1 MVFNRVSSVNSPM
14 TDPHIAPAPT
24 ANLPKGIFLIVVA
37 FLCIAI
43 MSAFGKAA
51 ADLPTGPLVFF
62 QNGISLLLFAP
73 FILRHGTKELRTTR
87 IGLHVVRAL
96 TGLLSQAL
104 FFIAVKNIA
113 LVDAVLLAN
122 AAPLFIP
129 IVALLW
135 MRTAIRPAVIVSL
148 LVGFV
153 GVIMILKPSAELLKD
168 PAALIAISAAAFSA
182 VALVS
187 VNALSSTDKSNT
199 ILVYYF
205 FISTIAT
212 LPFTFMQWQTPQG
225 NQWMYLLGVGIFM
238 ALGQL
243 FIILAY
249 KHASAA
255 QIAPFNY
262 SVVIFSGI
270 IGWMVWHTALDMTA
284 LLGIALVCA
293 GGIASILFTAKKQSH
308 AFVLSHS
315 HHGQKVDEAE

>member
-1 MVFNRVSSVNSPM
+1 MN
-14 TDPHIAPAPT
+14 APVLPENT
-24 ANLPKGIFLIVVA
+24 RNLPKGIFLIVVA
-37 FLCIAI
+37 FLCVAM

-51 ADLPTGPLVFF
+51 ANLPTGPLVFF

-73 FILRHGTKELRTTR
+73 LILRHGTKELRTTR
-87 IGLHVVRAL
+87 LSLHIVRAL

-135 MRTAIRPAVIVSL
+135 MRTAIRPAVIASL

-153 GVIMILKPSAELLKD
+153 GVVMILKPSAELLKD

-187 VNALSSTDKSNT
+187 VNRLSSTDKSDT
-199 ILVYYF
+199 ILFYYF
-205 FISTIAT
+205 FISTVAT
-212 LPFTFMQWQTPQG
+212 LPFAFMQWQTPQG
-225 NQWMYLLGVGIFM
+225 NQWLFLLGVGVFM
-238 ALGQL
+238 ALSQL

-249 KHASAA
+249 KHATAA

-270 IGWMVWHTALDMTA
+270 IGWMVWHAALDMTA
-284 LLGIALVCA
+284 LLGIVLVCA
-293 GGIASILFTAKKQSH
+293 GGIASIVFTGKTQTH
-308 AFVLSHS
+308 AFTLSHS
-315 HHGQKVDEAE
+315 HHAQKVEGTL

>member
-1 MVFNRVSSVNSPM
+1 MVSNRICKVNSSVINPL
-14 TDPHIAPAPT
+14 I
-24 ANLPKGIFLIVVA
+24 LPEKPNDLNKGIFLIVIA
-37 FLCIAI
+37 FLCIAS
-43 MSAFGKAA
+43 MSTFGKAA
-51 ADLPTGPLVFF
+51 ANLPTGPLVFF

-73 FILRHGTKELRTTR
+73 FMLRHGTKELRTTR
-87 IGLHVVRAL
+87 LGLHVVRAL

-129 IVALLW
+129 IVALVW
-135 MRTAIRPAVIVSL
+135 MRTSIRPAVIASL

-199 ILVYYF
+199 ILFYYF

-225 NQWMYLLGVGIFM
+225 NQWMYLLGVGVFM

-315 HHGQKVDEAE
+315 HHGQRVEEAE

>member
-1 MVFNRVSSVNSPM
+1 MVSNRISRVNSSVLNPL
-14 TDPHIAPAPT
+14 I
-24 ANLPKGIFLIVVA
+24 LPEKPNDLNKGILLIVIA

-43 MSAFGKAA
+43 MSTFGKAA

-87 IGLHVVRAL
+87 LGLHVVRAL

-135 MRTAIRPAVIVSL
+135 MRIAIRPAVIASL

-199 ILVYYF
+199 ILFYYF

-225 NQWMYLLGVGIFM
+225 NQWMYLLGVGVFM

-315 HHGQKVDEAE
+315 HHGQRVEEAE

>member
-1 MVFNRVSSVNSPM
+1 MVNSSM
-14 TDPHIAPAPT
+14 MNAPI
-24 ANLPKGIFLIVVA
+24 LPENNRDLSKGIFLIVVA
-37 FLCIAI
+37 FFCVAM

-73 FILRHGTKELRTTR
+73 FILLHGTKELRTTR
-87 IGLHVVRAL
+87 FPLHIVRAL

-135 MRTAIRPAVIVSL
+135 MRTAIRPAVIASL

-153 GVIMILKPSAELLKD
+153 GVVMILKPSAELLKD

-187 VNALSSTDKSNT
+187 VNRLSSTDKSDT
-199 ILVYYF
+199 ILFYYF
-205 FISTIAT
+205 FISTVAT
-212 LPFTFMQWQTPQG
+212 LPFAFMQWQTPQG
-225 NQWMYLLGVGIFM
+225 NQWLYLIGVGVFM
-238 ALGQL
+238 ALSQL

-249 KHASAA
+249 KHATAA

-270 IGWMVWHTALDMTA
+270 IGWMAWHAALDMTA

-293 GGIASILFTAKKQSH
+293 GGIASILFTGKTQAH
-308 AFVLSHS
+308 AFTLSHS
-315 HHGQKVDEAE
+315 HHAQKWTQPHA

>member
-1 MVFNRVSSVNSPM
+1 MVSNRISRVNSSVINPL
-14 TDPHIAPAPT
+14 I
-24 ANLPKGIFLIVVA
+24 LPEKPNDLNKGILLIVIA

-135 MRTAIRPAVIVSL
+135 MRIAIRPAVIASL

-199 ILVYYF
+199 ILFYYF

-315 HHGQKVDEAE
+315 HHGQRVEEAE

>member
-1 MVFNRVSSVNSPM
+1 MVNSSIM
-14 TDPHIAPAPT
+14 NAPVLPENT
-24 ANLPKGIFLIVVA
+24 RNLPKGIFLIVVA
-37 FLCIAI
+37 FLCVAI

-51 ADLPTGPLVFF
+51 ANLPTGPLVFF

-87 IGLHVVRAL
+87 LSLHIVRAL

-135 MRTAIRPAVIVSL
+135 MRTAIRPAVIASL

-187 VNALSSTDKSNT
+187 VNRLSSTDKSDT
-199 ILVYYF
+199 ILFYYF
-205 FISTIAT
+205 FISTVAT
-212 LPFTFMQWQTPQG
+212 LPFAFMQWQTPQG
-225 NQWMYLLGVGIFM
+225 NEWFFLLGVGVFM
-238 ALGQL
+238 ALSQL

-249 KHASAA
+249 KHATAA

-270 IGWMVWHTALDMTA
+270 IGWMVWNTSLDLTA
-284 LLGIALVCA
+284 LLGIALVCV
-293 GGIASILFTAKKQSH
+293 GGIASIVFTEKTQAH
-308 AFVLSHS
+308 AYTLSHS
-315 HHGQKVDEAE
+315 HHAQKMDATS

>member
-1 MVFNRVSSVNSPM
+1 MN
-14 TDPHIAPAPT
+14 APVLPENT
-24 ANLPKGIFLIVVA
+24 RNLPKGIFLIVVA
-37 FLCIAI
+37 FLCVAM
-43 MSAFGKAA
+43 MSAFGKVAA
-51 ADLPTGPLVFF
+51 NLPTGPLVFF

-73 FILRHGTKELRTTR
+73 LILRHGTKELRTTR
-87 IGLHVVRAL
+87 LSLHIVRAL

-135 MRTAIRPAVIVSL
+135 MRTAIRPAVIASL

-153 GVIMILKPSAELLKD
+153 GVVMILKPSAELLKD

-187 VNALSSTDKSNT
+187 VNRLSSTDKSDT
-199 ILVYYF
+199 ILFYYF
-205 FISTIAT
+205 FISTVAT
-212 LPFTFMQWQTPQG
+212 LPFAFMQWQTPQG
-225 NQWMYLLGVGIFM
+225 NQWLFLLGVGVFM
-238 ALGQL
+238 ALSQL

-249 KHASAA
+249 KHATAA

-270 IGWMVWHTALDMTA
+270 IGWMVWNTSLDLTALF
-284 LLGIALVCA
+284 GIALVCA
-293 GGIASILFTAKKQSH
+293 GGIASIVFTEKTQAH
-308 AFVLSHS
+308 AFTLSHS
-315 HHGQKVDEAE
+315 HHAQKVEGTL

>member
-1 MVFNRVSSVNSPM
+1 MVNSSIM
-14 TDPHIAPAPT
+14 NAPLLPENT
-24 ANLPKGIFLIVVA
+24 RNLPKGIFLIVVA
-37 FLCIAI
+37 FLCVAI

-51 ADLPTGPLVFF
+51 ANLPTGPLVFF

-87 IGLHVVRAL
+87 LSLHIVRAL

-135 MRTAIRPAVIVSL
+135 MRTAIRPAVIASL

-187 VNALSSTDKSNT
+187 VNRLSSTDKSDT
-199 ILVYYF
+199 ILFYYF
-205 FISTIAT
+205 FISTVAT
-212 LPFTFMQWQTPQG
+212 LPFAFMQWQTPQG
-225 NQWMYLLGVGIFM
+225 NEWLYLLGVGVFM
-238 ALGQL
+238 SLSQL

-249 KHASAA
+249 KHATAA

-270 IGWMVWHTALDMTA
+270 IGWMVWNTSLDLTA
-284 LLGIALVCA
+284 LLGIALVCV
-293 GGIASILFTAKKQSH
+293 GGIASIMFTGKTQVH
-308 AFVLSHS
+308 AYTLSHS
-315 HHGQKVDEAE
+315 HHAQKVDATS

>member
-1 MVFNRVSSVNSPM
+1 MN
-14 TDPHIAPAPT
+14 APVLPENT
-24 ANLPKGIFLIVVA
+24 RNLPKGIFLIVVA
-37 FLCIAI
+37 FLCVAM

-51 ADLPTGPLVFF
+51 ANLPTGPLVFF

-73 FILRHGTKELRTTR
+73 LILRHGTKELRTTR
-87 IGLHVVRAL
+87 LSLHIVRAL

-135 MRTAIRPAVIVSL
+135 MRTAIRPAVIASL

-153 GVIMILKPSAELLKD
+153 GVVMILKPSAELLKD

-187 VNALSSTDKSNT
+187 VNRLSSTDKSDT
-199 ILVYYF
+199 ILFYYF
-205 FISTIAT
+205 FISTVAT
-212 LPFTFMQWQTPQG
+212 LPFAFMQWQTPQG
-225 NQWMYLLGVGIFM
+225 NQWLFLLGVGVFM
-238 ALGQL
+238 ALSQL

-249 KHASAA
+249 KHATAA

-270 IGWMVWHTALDMTA
+270 IGWMVWNTSLDLTALF
-284 LLGIALVCA
+284 GIALVCA
-293 GGIASILFTAKKQSH
+293 GGIASIVYTGKTQTH
-308 AFVLSHS
+308 AFTLSHS
-315 HHGQKVDEAE
+315 HHAQKVEGTL

>member
-1 MVFNRVSSVNSPM
+1 MVNSSIM
-14 TDPHIAPAPT
+14 NAPLLPENT
-24 ANLPKGIFLIVVA
+24 RNLPKGIFLIVVA
-37 FLCIAI
+37 FLCVAI

-51 ADLPTGPLVFF
+51 ANLPTGPLVFF

-87 IGLHVVRAL
+87 LSLHIVRAL

-135 MRTAIRPAVIVSL
+135 MRTAIRPAVIASL

-187 VNALSSTDKSNT
+187 VNRLSSTDKSDT
-199 ILVYYF
+199 ILFYYF
-205 FISTIAT
+205 FISTVAT
-212 LPFTFMQWQTPQG
+212 LPFAFMQWQTPQG
-225 NQWMYLLGVGIFM
+225 NEWLYLLGVGVFM
-238 ALGQL
+238 ALSQL

-249 KHASAA
+249 KHATAA

-270 IGWMVWHTALDMTA
+270 IGWMVWNTSLDLTA
-284 LLGIALVCA
+284 LLGIALVCV
-293 GGIASILFTAKKQSH
+293 GGIASIMFTGKTQVH
-308 AFVLSHS
+308 AYTLSHS
-315 HHGQKVDEAE
+315 HHAQKVDATS